1 MAFEKGQDK
10 LLVLQSG
17 TSGVVMAVIPRYPL
31 EWLNFFRQQMDE
43 IFSYLSTLEGKDGRE
58 CEFSPSVDVFETPDC
73 YVVEFE
79 LPGFAREDLSLTT
92 CCNTM
97 VLEGVKREDDGA
109 VGASYICMERQFG
122 HFCRT
127 VEIPP
132 AVDMDRAKANYG
144 KGVLSVVF
152 PKLQDKNTLIRD
164 IRIEEIQHGK

>member
-79 LPGFAREDLSLTT
+79 LPGFAGEDLSLTT

-97 VLEGVKREDDGA
+97 VLEGVKRKMTVLSGRA
-109 VGASYICMERQFG
+109 IYAWSGSSVISAGQWKFPLLLIWTGQKPIMKKGFFLSF
-122 HFCRT
+122 FPNCRT
-127 VEIPP
+127 
-132 AVDMDRAKANYG
+132 K
-144 KGVLSVVF
+144 
-152 PKLQDKNTLIRD
+152 IR
-164 IRIEEIQHGK
+164 